1 MTKITKSIYQL
12 DEQQIKQ
19 AMKSVDEATFP
30 EMDEALK
37 YIGKEVIASYA
48 LWYITKEQREKL
60 SEYKEYRKPKNT
72 ENLERHL
79 FDKLTILENFD
90 ESPMLYQ
97 MGVIEWR
104 MVVASC
110 HTVMENK
117 EEKNKANWWK
127 DMIIEIYKSETPKVY
142 EYAKNK
148 YTVYQKSQF

>member
-12 DEQQIKQ
+12 DEEQIKQ

-30 EMDEALK
+30 EMDEAIK

-72 ENLERHL
+72 ENLERYL
-79 FDKLTILENFD
+79 FDKLTIIEHFD

-97 MGVIEWR
+97 IGMVEWR
-104 MVVASC
+104 IVVASC
-110 HTVMENK
+110 QTVMEWK
-117 EEKNKANWWK
+117 EEKNKANWWM

>member
-12 DEQQIKQ
+12 DEEQIKQ

-30 EMDEALK
+30 EMDEAIK

-48 LWYITKEQREKL
+48 LWHISKEQRDKL

-72 ENLERHL
+72 ENLERYL

-97 MGVIEWR
+97 IGMVEWR
-104 MVVASC
+104 IVVASC
-110 HTVMENK
+110 QTVMDNK
-117 EEKNKANWWK
+117 EERNRVNGGK
-127 DMIIEIYKSETPKVY
+127 DMILEIYKSETPKVY

>member
-12 DEQQIKQ
+12 DEEQIKQ

-30 EMDEALK
+30 EMDEAIK
-37 YIGKEVIASYA
+37 YIGREVVASYA

-72 ENLERHL
+72 ENLERYL
-79 FDKLTILENFD
+79 FDKLTIIEHFD

-97 MGVIEWR
+97 IGMVEWR
-104 MVVASC
+104 IVVASC
-110 HTVMENK
+110 QTVMEWK
-117 EEKNKANWWK
+117 EEKNKANWWM
-127 DMIIEIYKSETPKVY
+127 DMTIEIYKSETPKVY

-148 YTVYQKSQF
+148 YTVYQKGQF